1 MNRASGRSLVALE
14 RRATAAG
21 ITPRLAE
28 ILAMMVEAALEA
40 EDAAATDRGKV
51 TVATPTGAPSRP
63 VPIGKRRRDTREES
77 P

>member
-1 MNRASGRSLVALE
+1 MNGASGRSLVALE

-40 EDAAATDRGKV
+40 EDAGSADRGKV
-51 TVATPTGAPSRP
+51 TFATPSGAPSRP
-63 VPIGKRRRDTREES
+63 VPIGDLRGRTRKET

>member
-1 MNRASGRSLVALE
+1 VTGGAGRSAVALE
-14 RRATAAG
+14 RPQSTAG

-40 EDAAATDRGKV
+40 EDAGSAVRGKV
-51 TVATPTGAPSRP
+51 TTPTGAPSRA
-63 VPIGKRRRDTREES
+63 VPIGDYRRETREES

>member
-1 MNRASGRSLVALE
+1 VASPQRSPV
-14 RRATAAG
+14 AG

-40 EDAAATDRGKV
+40 EDAASTVRGNV
-51 TVATPTGAPSRP
+51 TVTTPTGAPSRP
-63 VPIGKRRRDTREES
+63 VPIEDLRRETRKET

>member
-1 MNRASGRSLVALE
+1 MNGGAGRPAIVVPRQAP
-14 RRATAAG
+14 AAG

-40 EDAAATDRGKV
+40 EDAGAADRGKV
-51 TVATPTGAPSRP
+51 TVAPSTEAPSQP
-63 VPIGKRRRDTREES
+63 TPIGERRRETRKET

>member
-1 MNRASGRSLVALE
+1 MNGASGRSLVALE

-40 EDAAATDRGKV
+40 EDAGSADRGKV
-51 TVATPTGAPSRP
+51 ATPMGAPSRP
-63 VPIGKRRRDTREES
+63 VPIGDLRGRTRKET